1 MKTYKTDSPV
11 FSTSVSI
18 LETTDTD
25 HADNFNEPTKQLYE
39 NTLVVKEQIDK
50 KADKEHTHN
59 YAGIY
64 AKQEDL
70 EKTEEQLQK
79 QIDEKAG
86 KEHTHNYAKSSS
98 PGGDAENAL
107 KVNGHTVQSDVP
119 VNAKFT
125 DSIYTHPTSS
135 GHKHVPSGGSTNQ
148 ILRYNGDGTAR
159 WDNDYV
165 GSGRKA
171 GTSIGDKSTTEG
183 SNNTASGVCSHVEGS
198 DNTAS
203 GDCSHVEGFKNT
215 ASGRYSHV
223 ECFNNTASGNYSHAG
238 GAESSALGESSFVH
252 GYVARANKF
261 GTAFGKFN
269 NLKSTD
275 VNNEDVALQVGNGY
289 WSASGGVFRN
299 ILTLYYSGE
308 FYINGNYHSSGA
320 DYAEYFEWL
329 DGNAGNEDR
338 RGYFVTMD
346 GDKIKKA
353 NAGDYILGIV
363 SGNPSV
369 IGNSDEEWMG
379 RLVLDE
385 FGSPVMK
392 EIEITRKVPTNIEQ
406 EEMEFDEVVEHLIVP
421 EENTKYDPE
430 REYTH
435 RADRPEWSAIGMLGV
450 LSVRDDGTC
459 EVNGY
464 CKCSENGIATKA
476 EEGYR
481 VIKRVNDN
489 IVKVVFK

>member
-59 YAGIY
+59 YAR
-64 AKQEDL
+64 
-70 EKTEEQLQK
+70 
-79 QIDEKAG
+79 
-86 KEHTHNYAKSSS
+86 SSS

-125 DSIYTHPTSS
+125 DSIYTHPATS
-135 GHKHVPSGGSTNQ
+135 GFKHVPSGGSTNQ
-148 ILRYNGDGTAR
+148 ILRYNGDGTAK

-165 GSGRKA
+165 ASGRKA
-171 GTSIGDKSTTEG
+171 GTSIGGSSTAEG
-183 SNNTASGVCSHVEGS
+183 SNNTASNDCSHSEGYNNTSSGGYSHTEGS
-198 DNTAS
+198 SNTAS
-203 GDCSHVEGFKNT
+203 GSCSHAEGYNNT
-215 ASGRYSHV
+215 ASGSNSHV
-223 ECFNNTASGNYSHAG
+223 ECYKNTASGNYSHAG
-238 GAESSALGESSFVH
+238 GAESSALGESSFAH

-261 GTAFGKFN
+261 ETAFGKFN
-269 NLKSTD
+269 NRKSTD

-289 WSASGGVFRN
+289 WDASGGVLKN
-299 ILTLYYSGE
+299 ILTLYYNGE
-308 FYINGNYHSSGA
+308 FYINGTYHSSGA

-329 DGNAGNEDR
+329 DGNTGNEDR

-369 IGNSDEEWMG
+369 IGNSDEEWTG

-385 FGSPVMK
+385 FGCPVMK

-406 EEMEFDEVVEHLIVP
+406 EGMEFDEVVEHLTVP
-421 EENTKYDPE
+421 EENTEYDPE

-435 RADRPEWSAIGMLGV
+435 RANRPEWDAVGMLGV
-450 LSVRDDGTC
+450 LRVRDDGSC
-459 EVNGY
+459 KVNGF
-464 CKCSENGIATKA
+464 CTVTDGGIATNS
-476 EEGYR
+476 ENGYR
-481 VIKRVNDN
+481 VINRINDH
-489 IVKVVFK
+489 IIKVVFK